1 MKKLFF
7 LITLVG
13 LFSMTNAQTAK
24 KASPAKPKK
33 TQVAAKATSAAP
45 AAVPVAA
52 QPAAEKVKGAGI
64 SFNTDDLDYGSIK
77 KGSDPKRSF
86 IITNTGT
93 EPLIISGC
101 SGSCGCTVPS
111 CPKEPVLPG
120 KTASIDVNYDTNRP
134 GPFTKNVTVMSNA
147 TNEPAKVVKI
157 HGDVTE

>member
-1 MKKLFF
+1 
-7 LITLVG
+7 
-13 LFSMTNAQTAK
+13 MTNAQTAK

-33 TQVAAKATSAAP
+33 TQVAAKASTAAP
-45 AAVPVAA
+45 AVVEPVV
-52 QPAAEKVKGAGI
+52 EKVKGPGI